1 MMRFLPRT
9 LLFVLLL
16 AGLVSADRHPLH
28 LSSATLVQSA
38 KNQWTLKKTI
48 FTDDLED
55 AMESRGY
62 EPIRL
67 SDVANQEEKLNAY
80 LHDMIRIYSGETRN
94 SGREISWTLDAP
106 YRYSAESIEVVLRF
120 ESRMPFRLYD
130 GTLIQDF
137 SDQKN
142 VYSVRKSS
150 SGWSQHAIIDRQTSY
165 FVVK

>member
-1 MMRFLPRT
+1 MIRRFSALAIVFLT
-9 LLFVLLL
+9 LLTLT
-16 AGLVSADRHPLH
+16 ASDIHPLH

-80 LHDMIRIYSGETRN
+80 LHDMIRIYTGETRN